1 MSTAVKVNQKFKDTD
16 DLKVHLQN
24 QKSSHSDHQN
34 LYKHVGEVMNYI
46 VSHVPQD
53 GLNKLEEISFLTK
66 NKDVIKTDDFLKS
79 EESRCY
85 AKPADKETKDAT
97 AYGIEESSDF
107 FKIQMTKDEDGN
119 EVPADNGTIGFM
131 PDLLADQKMW

>member
-1 MSTAVKVNQKFKDTD
+1 
-16 DLKVHLQN
+16 
-24 QKSSHSDHQN
+24 
-34 LYKHVGEVMNYI
+34 MNYI

-107 FKIQMTKDEDGN
+107 FKVSSILISFINHNLYLDSNDKR
-119 EVPADNGTIGFM
+119 
-131 PDLLADQKMW
+131 

>member
-107 FKIQMTKDEDGN
+107 FKVSSILISFINHNLYLDSNDKR
-119 EVPADNGTIGFM
+119 
-131 PDLLADQKMW
+131 